1 MHALGPLYLRLRIFA
16 MRLAALKLIVAL
28 SFLLRIFSIYI
39 SIISYLNLCDH
50 MNTNTECLILETRS
64 YLKTTHQKV
73 LIFKEIIFTGSYCQ
87 FKHGWFSTL
96 KPLFKW
102 ANGCFIYRRLIY
114 VFHPRKYYKT
124 RPAFSPCSNTF
135 MNHRSFIVEFMIVFG
150 NFY

>member
-1 MHALGPLYLRLRIFA
+1 

-39 SIISYLNLCDH
+39 SIISYLNPCDH
-50 MNTNTECLILETRS
+50 LNTNTVCLILETRC
-64 YLKTTHQKV
+64 YLKTSYKKV
-73 LIFKEIIFTGSYCQ
+73 LILKEIIFTGSYCQ
-87 FKHGWFSTL
+87 FKDGWFSTL

-124 RPAFSPCSNTF
+124 RPAFSPCSKYIYEP
-135 MNHRSFIVEFMIVFG
+135 SI
-150 NFY
+150 FYSWIYDCIRKFLLEINMQKRN